1 MALALLSVTGLGR
14 ETNRCRVTAA
24 NLTQGLQGDGPV
36 DVSICILT
44 RNQPELLVECVASC
58 VREASRSGLNA
69 ELIIIDNASTD
80 GGPRRVAGLFSGVQF
95 IRNEDNLGF
104 AAANNKA
111 IRASRGRA
119 VLILNDDVV
128 LRQGSLGMMLDK
140 LYSEPGIGAVGPKL
154 LNPDGSLQR
163 GFTNRRFPHFRGLVC
178 GFLGLNPLLEK
189 NALLRDLLTHSKDP
203 HVSAA
208 TDHLAGACL
217 LLRREAL
224 DAVGLFHEG
233 FYYFFEDTDL
243 CYRLQQ
249 DGWRIIYL
257 AEAEVIHYGSASFKK
272 LLWSEK
278 NVIYFNSLLYFFKEH
293 SSPATYYLL
302 KVVLTGV
309 LLLQVPIVFLSGMK
323 AGASD
328 GRDRNRS
335 LRTALRGLRAVAL
348 GGPLL

>member
-1 MALALLSVTGLGR
+1 MTGL
-14 ETNRCRVTAA
+14 E
-24 NLTQGLQGDGPV
+24 
-36 DVSICILT
+36 VSICILT
-44 RNQPELLVECVASC
+44 RNQPELLRECVASC
-58 VREASRSGLNA
+58 VAETSRNSLDA
-69 ELIIIDNASTD
+69 EVIIIDNASSD
-80 GGPRRVAGLFSGVQF
+80 GGPQRVAGLFPGVRV
-95 IRNEDNLGF
+95 IRNEENLGF

-111 IRASRGRA
+111 IRVSQGRA
-119 VLILNDDVV
+119 VLVLNDDVV
-128 LRQGSLGMMLDK
+128 LKKGSLSLMLRK
-140 LYSEPGIGAVGPKL
+140 LDSEPRIGAVGPKL
-154 LNPDGSLQR
+154 LNPDGTLQR

-203 HVSAA
+203 HVSAD

-217 LLRREAL
+217 LLRRDAL

-272 LLWSEK
+272 LLWFEK

-293 SSPATYYLL
+293 ANPVRYYLL
-302 KVVLTGV
+302 KGVLTGV
-309 LLLQVPIVFLSGMK
+309 LLLQVPIVFLSGMN
-323 AGASD
+323 AGASE

-348 GGPLL
+348 GGPLI